1 MKKTNWFLGAILSI
15 VGLLIIIFP
24 AACVKIV
31 SVLLG
36 LAAIAY
42 GIFTLIDSKNIFQD
56 QSFFKTSTFIKSIAS
71 IVLGL
76 LTVII
81 PLAVA
86 STAWKIMVYI
96 FAVYLLLAA
105 ALGFYTLSVLKDQLA
120 DRKRYIIE
128 NLSLL
133 VSGVLLILI
142 SPEKLGIVIIRIV
155 GIAALLVGIVFLA
168 IQIMSIVNHKDTIIV
183 DAEVVDADSADTE
196 VVDEKNSDK

>member
-1 MKKTNWFLGAILSI
+1 MKKTNWILGAVISI

-42 GIFTLIDSKNIFQD
+42 GIFSLIDSKNIFQE
-56 QSFFKTSTFIKSIAS
+56 QSFFKTSIYIKSISS
-71 IVLGL
+71 ILLGL

-86 STAWKIMVYI
+86 STAWKVMVYI
-96 FAVYLLLAA
+96 FAVYLILAA
-105 ALGFYTLSVLKDQLA
+105 CLGFYTVSMLKDQLVE
-120 DRKRYIIE
+120 RKRYIVE
-128 NLSLL
+128 NLSLML
-133 VSGVLLILI
+133 AGILLILI
-142 SPEKLGIVIIRIV
+142 SPEKLGIFIIRII

-168 IQIMSIVNHKDTIIV
+168 IQIIGIVNHKDSIVV
-183 DAEVVDADSADTE
+183 DAEVVDADSAANI
-196 VVDEKNSDK
+196 VDEKDSDK